1 MLTAAINRT
10 AIILVLLALI
20 CASTMGTL
28 ARPFDGTPAA
38 TVISNHAEAT
48 YEDGSG
54 ETFSTVSPTV
64 TVTVLAISTL
74 TVTPDETEPSAT
86 VGPNETITRSFRICN
101 AGNTPDLYTITRAE
115 VNAPA
120 HITNLYFDTD
130 ASGTVTSADTLIT
143 LNASL
148 SPRVPAG
155 SCINVLAVL
164 ETNDVAPHSNITINL
179 AARSNVVDAV
189 NGRGTDEGTII
200 NDVGTGPRLTG
211 PDNASLP
218 PSKLVNGNAQATVS
232 AGNPFTYTIAF
243 RNSGDV
249 IARGVLISD
258 DLPTG
263 IEYVASSLRLEE
275 RDLTD
280 ADDTDEGTIR
290 SRRIEVRLSEVAPN
304 QIVRVSFKARLT
316 GNTPAGVGLT
326 NVAAI
331 SALNA
336 APTKSTTAVVVVDPF
351 GIVFS
356 GRGGAA
362 APIAAASVEILTDQ
376 AGANHLQIPAGVG
389 FVPNLNNDNPYPTDA
404 QGHFSFAFLPEQLGS
419 QNAPARYFMKVTAH
433 GYITRMLELNIRPV
447 SDGLFAMTVS
457 ALDGQPLA
465 RAGGFELVNEPIEIN
480 DLAAVALNVPMF
492 EQRGLEITKSV
503 DKPRAEIGDIVT
515 YRIEVN
521 NPTAAPIMDVIVRDQ
536 LPESFHYAEGTARL
550 NTGNALDNPIEPQV
564 NGNELVFH
572 IGELAHGAT
581 ARILYRVRIGAN
593 AREGRQENL
602 AVALGA
608 FASGERSETQPAR
621 ASVTVGG
628 GAFSTR
634 QILMGRVFE
643 DVNGNGT
650 FDSADEPMANVRLY
664 LNSGQSVVTDSQG
677 LYNFPSLN
685 DGAQVISLDPVSL
698 PTGLALTD
706 GGSVAGRSWARLL
719 RTPLGGALLR
729 QNFVLVRRGGVL
741 KEAALSSATANDK
754 AAQSSPAPSN
764 TVAATQP
771 VKTAYE
777 TPASA
782 SGAASTV
789 ASAAGALVNAATP
802 TAAGKYE
809 LTTTETL
816 EAVAAGEVRVLS
828 PAADALVMAPAMQL
842 EARVALNWTIKLE
855 VNGQQISDQNI
866 GTSRLDQ
873 KNNVS
878 TFTYVGINLRPGPNR
893 VRATAI
899 SAEGKPG
906 HTVELTVMGRGPARR
921 VEIVPEATEIQAGG
935 RSSTMV
941 RVRAFDQWNNPALD
955 SQVAFETSAGQLLGA
970 NDIPGELKRETKRDD
985 KSNNSTEPVS
995 LEQGVQLQTEMVVQ
1009 LENGEA
1015 LLKLTGS
1022 GTPGEARLHAQVGQ
1036 SEALASVRITPEMRP
1051 TIMVGL
1057 AEVSV
1062 GKAVPE
1068 VSLRG
1073 EEGNVRKRLSF
1084 FYQGRLRGDTML
1096 TLAYDSM
1103 RPINRT
1109 AGRNRLFQLDPL
1121 DRVYPLFGDSSTRFE
1136 AAQSNSKLYARV
1148 DHKRSYAMFGDYDAE
1163 MNDLTLTGYT
1173 RKLTGVKVHLENS
1186 GGDYITLTGARPDTA
1201 FARDVFPAGSLSL
1214 MQLSHADILPGSET
1228 VTLEVRDR
1236 RNPEIILSRDTLSRS
1251 IDYNLNPISGELFFL
1266 RYIST
1271 FDYALNLVQIVVTY
1285 EHSAA
1290 GFSTS
1295 VYTGRAR
1302 KNFESIGLR
1311 LGLSAVVQR
1320 EADFGTFVLSG
1331 IDGEQK
1337 LPNRGTLSFAYARSQ
1352 GEFMASSNTFA
1363 LGADGHDGAAYN
1375 LELTQPLNFYQATV
1389 HARYSN
1395 ASAGFFNPY
1404 GATVTP
1410 GSRRTE
1416 VTFEMKPRAKS
1427 VLHLGFLNERNS
1439 TSSVN
1444 NTRNTFSAG
1453 WDQVLSDRLR
1463 FHLGYDRRSF
1473 VDEQGGTSVDSNLVT
1488 ASAEMKLTDKLE
1500 VSVKREQN
1508 LGDADPTYPTQT
1520 TLAATYQVNNW
1531 TKFFLTQRL
1540 ASAPIKPI
1548 GDLTQ
1553 TGFAFSNARRET
1565 AIGVEST
1572 FGKYTSVTGRYQLEN
1587 GISGTDSFAVIG
1599 LQNHLP
1605 INKELSLELGF
1616 ERGFHLAGNGNSY
1629 NSATLGFGWSPTEDF
1644 RANARYEFR
1653 DRGGLGQLIAF
1664 GAAGRLGDGIT
1675 TMARF
1680 QMSRASFEGRASS
1693 SLEGMAALA
1702 IRPLKSDRAGL
1713 LFSYTHRA
1721 LQQQGVKD
1729 SEETRDQM
1737 DSLSTDGYFQAT
1749 HNLELYARFALRFNG
1764 NSQAG
1769 LPYAS
1774 SLTYLTQG
1782 RIQYRLTSRLDWA
1795 GEARLLFQPASGTQR
1810 SVYGTELGF
1819 WAIPDLRLGVGYNF
1833 TLAGEPTGSS
1843 LTPARRGFYF
1853 TISSKLSNLFD
1864 LFGTSRAGLAN
1875 TGSSNDRSND
1885 HAVAP
1890 AQQQKEE
1897 EKK

>member
-1 MLTAAINRT
+1 MLTVVINRT
-10 AIILVLLALI
+10 AIIIILLALI
-20 CASTMGTL
+20 CASMVGTL

-48 YEDGSG
+48 YEDGTG
-54 ETFSTVSPTV
+54 ATFATVSPTV

-74 TVTPDETEPSAT
+74 TVTPDETQPSAT
-86 VGPNETITRSFRICN
+86 VGPNETITRVFRICN

-115 VNAPA
+115 VNSPA

-130 ASGTVTSADTLIT
+130 TSGTVTSADTLINV
-143 LNASL
+143 NASL
-148 SPRVPAG
+148 SPRVQAG

-189 NGRGTDEGTII
+189 NGRGADEGTII

-232 AGNPFTYTIAF
+232 LGLPFTYTIAF

-263 IEYVASSLRLEE
+263 VEYVASSLRLEE

-280 ADDTDEGTIR
+280 ADDADEGTIR
-290 SRRIEVRLSEVAPN
+290 NHRIEVRLSEVAPN

-336 APTKSTTAVVVVDPF
+336 APTKSTTAIVVVDPF
-351 GIVFS
+351 GVVFS

-362 APIAAASVEILTDQ
+362 APVLGARVEVLTDQ
-376 AGANHLQIPAGVG
+376 EGTNHLQIPAGLG

-419 QNAPARYFMKVTAH
+419 PTAPARYFMKVTAH
-433 GYITRMLELNIRPV
+433 GYITRMLELGIRPV
-447 SDGLFAMTVS
+447 SDNLFAMTVS

-465 RAGGFELVNEPIEIN
+465 RAGGFELVNEPVEIN
-480 DLAAVALNVPMF
+480 DLAAVALNIPMF

-521 NPTAAPIMDVIVRDQ
+521 NPTAAPIMDVLVRDQ

-550 NTGNALDNPIEPQV
+550 NIGNALDNPIEPQV

-593 AREGRQENL
+593 AHEGRQENL

-608 FASGERSETQPAR
+608 FPSGERSETQPAR

-650 FDSADEPMANVRLY
+650 FDSGDEPMANVRLY
-664 LNSGQSVVTDSQG
+664 LNSGQSVITDSQG

-698 PTGLALTD
+698 PTGLSLTD

-719 RTPLGGALLR
+719 RTPLGGGALLR

-741 KEAALSSATANDK
+741 KESALSSANATDK
-754 AAQSSPAPSN
+754 STQSTPAPSN
-764 TVAATQP
+764 PVAKAQP

-777 TPASA
+777 TPVSA
-782 SGAASTV
+782 NGAAST
-789 ASAAGALVNAATP
+789 AAALANAAQP
-802 TAAGKYE
+802 TAAGNYE
-809 LTTTETL
+809 LITTETL
-816 EAVAAGEVRVLS
+816 EAVPAGEVRMLS
-828 PAADALVMAPAMQL
+828 PAADAVVMAPAMQL

-873 KNNVS
+873 KNSVS
-878 TFTYVGINLRPGPNR
+878 TFTFVGINLRPGPNR

-906 HTVELTVMGRGPARR
+906 RTVEMSVMGRGPARR

-935 RSSTMV
+935 RASTLV

-955 SQVAFETSAGQLLGA
+955 DQVAFETSAGQLLGA
-970 NDIPGELKRETKRDD
+970 NDTPGELKRETRRDD
-985 KSNNSTEPVS
+985 KSNNATEPVS
-995 LEQGVQLQTEMVVQ
+995 VEQGVQLQSEMIVQ

-1022 GTPGEARLHAQVGQ
+1022 GAPGEALLHAQIGQ
-1036 SEALASVRITPEMRP
+1036 SEARASVRITPEMRP

-1084 FYQGRLRGDTML
+1084 FYQGRLRGDNML

-1109 AGRNRLFQLDPL
+1109 AGRDRIFQLDPL

-1136 AAQSNSKLYARV
+1136 AAQSNSKLYARI

-1186 GGDYITLTGARPDTA
+1186 TGDYVTLTGARPDTA
-1201 FARDVFPAGSLSL
+1201 FTRDVFPAGSLSL
-1214 MQLSHADILPGSET
+1214 MQLSHGEILPGSET

-1251 IDYNLNPISGELFFL
+1251 VDYNLNPISGELFFL

-1285 EHSAA
+1285 EHSAT

-1311 LGLSAVVQR
+1311 LGFSAVMQR
-1320 EADFGTFVLSG
+1320 DADFGTFVLGG

-1352 GEFMASSNTFA
+1352 GEFMASSNTFTS
-1363 LGADGHDGAAYN
+1363 GVDGHDGAAYN
-1375 LELTQPLNFYQATV
+1375 IELTQPLNFYEATL
-1389 HARYSN
+1389 HAHYSN
-1395 ASAGFFNPY
+1395 ASEGFFNPY

-1416 VTFEMKPRAKS
+1416 VTFEMKPLTKS

-1453 WDQVLSDRLR
+1453 WDQIVNDRLR

-1473 VDEQGGTSVDSNLVT
+1473 VDDQAGTSVDSNLVT
-1488 ASAEMKLTDKLE
+1488 AGAEMKLTDKLE

-1531 TKFFLTQRL
+1531 AKVFLTQRL

-1548 GDLTQ
+1548 GDLAQ

-1599 LQNHLP
+1599 LQNRLP

-1616 ERGFHLAGNGNSY
+1616 ERGFHLAGNGDSY

-1653 DRGGLGQLIAF
+1653 DRGGLGQLIAL

-1680 QMSRASFEGRASS
+1680 QMSRASFEGRDSS

-1713 LFSYTHRA
+1713 LFSYTHRS
-1721 LQQQGVKD
+1721 LEQQGLKD
-1729 SEETRDQM
+1729 SEATQDQM

-1749 HNLELYARFALRFNG
+1749 RNLELYARFALRFNAD
-1764 NSQAG
+1764 SQSG

-1782 RIQYRLTSRLDWA
+1782 RIQYRLTSRFDWA

-1833 TLAGEPTGSS
+1833 TLAGEPIGSS

-1875 TGSSNDRSND
+1875 SGGNSNERSND
-1885 HAVAP
+1885 HAAAP